1 MSRTRGLSLGVSGL
15 ALAAALVMAAPAF
28 AAESAATLQGR
39 VSAAPAGTVVTA
51 TDANTGAKATA
62 TVRADG
68 RYVIVGLRP
77 GTYTITFRAPDGTT
91 RTEQAVLPVGQT
103 IEVDADLAK
112 ADAPVQE
119 VTVVASRRNNPR
131 QSEVSTSISRAQIEN
146 LPQNGR
152 NFLNFAALAPG
163 VSVSTD
169 PERKTFQAGAVNANQ
184 VNVFIDGMSQ
194 KNQVLQGGVTGQD
207 ASRGNPFPQLAVQEF
222 KISTQNFKAEYEQAG
237 SAIIT
242 AVTKTGGTEFHGT
255 VFGTLQTKSM
265 IGQNY
270 YDTGPKQDFENKE
283 YGFDIGGPIIKNK
296 LHFYMSYEGRKD
308 ARPSDSVNMRN
319 NTGLNALNPA
329 LVTALSN
336 AYNGSYAKDFKQ
348 DMWFGKLTWFAD
360 DNNTV
365 DITFRNRTEDD
376 VRNFGGTIAYER
388 GSTLDQEIKGA
399 SVKWRHRADNLLNE
413 MQLDYQDSQWRESPL
428 STGPAITLIKMNPP
442 PAGSPAGTPGTP
454 DVNTVYATF
463 GGRPYSQVK
472 GQESV
477 TLRNDLTLT
486 GIEWYGT
493 HVIKGG
499 FKLANYKYT
508 ADENDHRRV
517 PEYYYDAATYV
528 YGGTNAPVAVRIA
541 DGDPHLTSNN
551 MQFGA
556 YIQDDW
562 TYNDHWTFNLGV
574 RWDYESNM
582 LNNEFTTPADIAT
595 AMRNTA
601 GFNKAFN
608 PDDFISTGSNR
619 EAFKGAIQPR
629 IGFAYDVNAD
639 RDLVIFGGYGR
650 YYDRNIYDLAQLE
663 TRRATIHVAQIN
675 FTPNGDTDTIQ
686 NTATWNANYFGNPT
700 ALVALA
706 KSLGLKGEVFALN
719 NDTKVPYSDQFN
731 LGVRKRFGDISTSA
745 TLSYIKY
752 QNLFNWVL
760 GNRLPDGSWCQ
771 FGPQYAC
778 QPWGNGLQNGYGAL
792 IISTNERQ
800 ARYKAL
806 YLTAEKPWTPA
817 SKYGFSTTL
826 TLTDAEM
833 TGHND
838 PFIFDYASP
847 SATGWHKA
855 EGVDKWRFVGSG
867 IVSGPWD
874 TRVSAIVTLA
884 SGTPYGRVL
893 DTAPALQFQEGYFW
907 PGKSFKQ
914 VDLRVS
920 KDFKLWNGQ
929 TVTADAQV
937 YNLFDTWNRAY
948 SQWTG
953 GYDNGTGAKEIP
965 DPNAQ
970 VGPSRSFQVGLT
982 YKW

>member
-1 MSRTRGLSLGVSGL
+1 MLQINRTRGLCLSVSGL
-15 ALAAALVMAAPAF
+15 ALAAALVVAMPAA
-28 AAESAATLQGR
+28 AAESDATLQGR

-51 TDANTGAKATA
+51 TDANTGAKASA
-62 TVRADG
+62 TVSADG

-77 GTYTITFRAPDGTT
+77 GTYNITFRSPDGKS
-91 RTEQAVLPVGQT
+91 RTESAVLPVGQT
-103 IEVDADLAK
+103 IEVNADLA
-112 ADAPVQE
+112 ASDAPQE
-119 VTVVASRRNNPR
+119 VTVVARRNNPR
-131 QSEVSTSISRAQIEN
+131 QSEVSTSISRAQMEN

-184 VNVFIDGMSQ
+184 VNVFIDGVSQ
-194 KNQVLQGGVTGQD
+194 KNQILQGGVTGQD

-222 KISTQNFKAEYEQAG
+222 KVSTQNFKAEYEQAG

-265 IGQNY
+265 IGQPFY
-270 YDTGPKQDFENKE
+270 ETGPKQDYENKE
-283 YGFDIGGPIIKNK
+283 YGFDVGGPIIKNK

-308 ARPSDSVNMRN
+308 ARPSDSVLMPSAATLGG
-319 NTGLNALNPA
+319 NTALANALA
-329 LVTALSN
+329 S
-336 AYNGSYAKDFKQ
+336 AYNGGYAKDFKQ
-348 DMWFGKLTWFAD
+348 DMVFGKLTWFAD

-365 DITFRNRTEDD
+365 DVTVMNRKEDD
-376 VRNFGGTIAYER
+376 LRGFSGTTAYER
-388 GSTLDQEIKGA
+388 GSTLNQEVKAVG
-399 SVKWRHRADNLLNE
+399 VKWRLRAGNLLND
-413 MQLDYQDSQWRESPL
+413 MQLNYQDSQWRQAPL
-428 STGPAITLIKMNPP
+428 STSPAITLVGRDAV
-442 PAGSPAGTPGTP
+442 PAGSPAGTVGTP
-454 DVNTVYATF
+454 NINTQLAFF
-463 GGRPYSQVK
+463 GGLPYSQVK

-477 TLRNDLTLT
+477 TLRNDITLA
-486 GIEWYGT
+486 GLEWNGT

-508 ADENDHRRV
+508 AEENDRSLN
-517 PEYYYDAATYV
+517 PEYFYTADNYV
-528 YGGTNAPVAVRIA
+528 YGGTNTPVAVKIA
-541 DGDPHLTSNN
+541 DGDPRITSNN

-562 TYNDHWTFNLGV
+562 TFNEHWTFNLGL

-582 LNNEFTTPADIAT
+582 LNNEYTTPADIAT
-595 AMRNTA
+595 VMRSTA
-601 GFNKAFN
+601 GFNVAFN
-608 PDDFISTGSNR
+608 PDDYISNGSNR
-619 EAFKGAIQPR
+619 EGFKGALQPR
-629 IGFAYDVNAD
+629 LGFAYDVNAD
-639 RDLVIFGGYGR
+639 RDLIIFGGYGR

-663 TRRATIHVAQIN
+663 TRRAQIHVAQIN
-675 FTPNGDTDTIQ
+675 FTPNGDTDNVQ
-686 NTATWNANYFGNPT
+686 NTATWNASYFGNPT

-706 KSLGLKGEVFALN
+706 KSLGLKGEVFALE
-719 NDTKVPYSDQFN
+719 NDAKVPYSDQFN
-731 LGVRKRFGDISTSA
+731 LGVRKRFGAISTSA

-752 QNLFNWVL
+752 QDLFNWVL
-760 GNRLPDGSWCQ
+760 GNRLPNGTWCAN
-771 FGPQYAC
+771 GPQYAC
-778 QPWGNGLQNGYGAL
+778 QPWGNSLPNYGNL
-792 IISTNERQ
+792 IISTNDRQ

-838 PFIFDYASP
+838 SFIFDYANP
-847 SATGWHKA
+847 RDTGWHHA

-884 SGTPYGRVL
+884 SGTPFTSIDNTG
-893 DTAPALQFQEGYFW
+893 PALRIIDGYYW
-907 PGKSFKQ
+907 PKKSFKQ

-920 KDFKLWNGQ
+920 KDFRLPNGQ
-929 TVTADAQV
+929 MITVDGQV
-937 YNLFDTWNRAY
+937 YNLFDSVNRVY
-948 SQWTG
+948 SGWTG
-953 GYDNGTGAKEIP
+953 GYNGGTGASLAP
-965 DPNAQ
+965 DATGQ
-970 VGPSRSFQVGLT
+970 IGPSRSFQVGLT